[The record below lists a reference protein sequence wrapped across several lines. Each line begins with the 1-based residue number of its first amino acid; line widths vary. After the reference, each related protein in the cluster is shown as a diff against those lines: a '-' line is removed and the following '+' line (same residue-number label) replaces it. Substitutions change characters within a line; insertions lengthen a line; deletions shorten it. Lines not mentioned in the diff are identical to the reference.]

1 MWFKNLIIYRFS
13 EAFAHSA
20 EDLERALATAPFKPC
35 GSQDMASLGWVPP
48 MGRQSQQLLHASADY
63 LLVCLKREERLLP
76 ASVVREAV
84 DEKVEQIETEQMRK
98 VRKKERDELRDEIM
112 FELLPRAFTR
122 SDRRYALIAPKE
134 GLLLIDAASVKKAEE
149 LAEALR
155 KTIGSLPVAFPTTT
169 QSPASVFTQWIA
181 GTDTPPG
188 DIIPG
193 DECELVDPS
202 EDGGIVRCRKQ
213 DLEAD
218 EIKAHLNAGKQVTK
232 LALDWG
238 DTLSCV
244 VADDLSVKRLRFDDR
259 LKEEASDQGGEDFAA
274 QFDADFTL
282 MSEALARFVPRLL
295 EIFGGVAGEQA
306 DAA

>member
-1 MWFKNLIIYRFS
+1 MWFKNLIVYRFT
-13 EAFAHSA
+13 ETFAHTA

-35 GSQDMASLGWVPP
+35 GSQDLSSLGWVPP
-48 MGRQSQQLLHASADY
+48 MGRHAQQLLHANADFM
-63 LLVCLKREERLLP
+63 LVCLKREERMLP
-76 ASVVREAV
+76 ASVVREIV
-84 DEKVEQIETEQMRK
+84 DEKVLEIEESQMRR
-98 VRKKERDELRDEIM
+98 VRKKERDEIRDEVL
-112 FELLPRAFTR
+112 FELTPRAFTR
-122 SDRRYALIAPKE
+122 SDRRYALIAPAQ
-134 GLLLIDAASVKKAEE
+134 GLLLIDAGSVKKAEE
-149 LAEALR
+149 LAEVLR
-155 KTIGSLPVAFPTTT
+155 KTLGSLPVAFPTTA
-169 QSPASVFTQWIA
+169 QAPAAVFTRWIA
-181 GTDTPPG
+181 GQENPPG
-188 DIIPG
+188 DLVPA

-218 EIKAHLNAGKQVTK
+218 EIKAHLDAGKQVTK

-244 VADDLSVKRLRFDDR
+244 VADDLSVKRIRFDDR

-295 EIFGGVAGEQA
+295 EIFGGEAGEQN
-306 DAA
+306 AAA